1 LRNAKRLVPCPSHP
15 LAKLPP
21 KKRVMRVARP
31 LQKLIAIFAMHTK
44 RPLLTLPPS
53 GRVNTYRRSAV
64 QFEELRDA
72 LVPDSIHAFAQRS
85 VAQTR
90 EPYERSKDT
99 LRSVY
104 ESWEKSFGAVG
115 KGAVAFNRKVIDI
128 AERNINT
135 GFEFAANLAGAKNL
149 AEAMELQASY
159 WREQFNELR
168 AQAEEVQALTRKVS
182 ADVAEPIRS
191 QFGEAHLE

>member
-1 LRNAKRLVPCPSHP
+1 MSKSPARKVAPKKARNAGRKTASKVDRNFHDAHRKTAPN
-15 LAKLPP
+15 
-21 KKRVMRVARP
+21 VAAEQARD
-31 LQKLIAIFAMHTK
+31 
-44 RPLLTLPPS
+44 
-53 GRVNTYRRSAV
+53 TYRRSAV

-72 LVPDSIHAFAQRS
+72 LVPDSMHALAQRS

-90 EPYERSKDT
+90 ELYERSRDT

-104 ESWEKSFGAVG
+104 ESWEKSFGAAG

-149 AEAMELQASY
+149 AEAMELQTSY
-159 WREQFNELR
+159 WREQFNEVR

-191 QFGEAHLE
+191 QFGETHISNKSPHS

>member
-1 LRNAKRLVPCPSHP
+1 MSKSPSRKVAPKKARNAGRETASKVDRNFRDAHQKTTPN
-15 LAKLPP
+15 
-21 KKRVMRVARP
+21 VAAERARDT
-31 LQKLIAIFAMHTK
+31 Q
-44 RPLLTLPPS
+44 
-53 GRVNTYRRSAV
+53 RRSAV

-85 VAQTR
+85 V
-90 EPYERSKDT
+90 ERSKDT

-149 AEAMELQASY
+149 AEAIELQASY